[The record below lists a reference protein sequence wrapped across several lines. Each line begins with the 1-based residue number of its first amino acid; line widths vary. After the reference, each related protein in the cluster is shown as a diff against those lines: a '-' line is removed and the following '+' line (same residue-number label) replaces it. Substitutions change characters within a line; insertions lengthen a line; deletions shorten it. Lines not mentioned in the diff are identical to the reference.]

1 MINEIVKLVTPKNL
15 EIFFQDEQYNE
26 DLVIVRP
33 TYLSICAADQRYY
46 QGRRKKEILDKKLP
60 LALIHEGVGEVTY
73 DVKHEYKVGE
83 KVVMIPNTPT
93 EEDEIIKENYLR
105 SSKFRSSS
113 ADGFMQSAVYIRRDR
128 IIPIKSI
135 RENVGSLLELCSVSI
150 NAIENFMKKSHKRR
164 NIIGVWG
171 CGNMGYITSLMLKSY
186 FPDSKIVVLGT
197 RYEKLNYFSFA
208 DDLKLINEIE
218 DDFRIDH
225 AFECVGGPKSADAI
239 NQIIDYINPEGSI
252 SLMGVS
258 EDPVDINTRMVLE
271 KGITLLGNSRSGYD
285 DFEKAVELIQ
295 DEQLQEYLGNIISE
309 EIEINQLN
317 DINIAFDSDLNNDF
331 KTVMKWNL

>member
-60 LALIHEGVGEVTY
+60 LALIHEGVGEVIY